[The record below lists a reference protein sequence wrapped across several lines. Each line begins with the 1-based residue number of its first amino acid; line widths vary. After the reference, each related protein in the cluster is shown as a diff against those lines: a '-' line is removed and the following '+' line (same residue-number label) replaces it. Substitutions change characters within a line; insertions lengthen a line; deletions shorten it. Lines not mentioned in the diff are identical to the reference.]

1 MLVATLPAPTAC
13 NTPLRCS
20 VTTRPTSAIKA
31 ISAVSRPLPRDGCT
45 KGGATTTGGA
55 NGKTGAPALS
65 GGVLGAKLGLG
76 GGGGG
81 GALPMGGGADRS
93 GGGGGVGRCEG
104 GAGATE
110 GGGGVGRAEGGGGA
124 ERTGAGAGAAVQP
137 GINVARCTGGGATK
151 LGDGAAPAGGIC
163 ERGGGGSGEGGG
175 GGGGNCEGGGNP
187 SAGGAKGTFA
197 AAGAGGAAAS
207 SSSRPA
213 TTFSGSHSS
222 MPSCQRSV
230 FSSII
235 PSRNKSSTCSS
246 VRTFSASPG
255 TRTRQRSSAPTLI
268 VANCSCETAI
278 VVEKFAAAHY
288 L

>member
-1 MLVATLPAPTAC
+1 MAAAALPAPIAC
-13 NTPLRCS
+13 KAPLRCS
-20 VTTRPTSAIKA
+20 VIASPKIAITAIKA
-31 ISAVSRPLPRDGCT
+31 VSSPLPRAGSA
-45 KGGATTTGGA
+45 KGGATTTGGV
-55 NGKTGAPALS
+55 NGRTGAPTP
-65 GGVLGAKLGLG
+65 GGGALGAKFCFG

-81 GALPMGGGADRS
+81 GALPIGGGADRTE
-93 GGGGGVGRCEG
+93 GGGGVGRAEG
-104 GAGATE
+104 GGGAAE

-124 ERTGAGAGAAVQP
+124 ERAADDAGAAVQP
-137 GINVARCTGGGATK
+137 GINVSRRTGGGATK

-187 SAGGAKGTFA
+187 SAGGAKGA
-197 AAGAGGAAAS
+197 LAAGAGWAAAAS

-222 MPSCQRSV
+222 MPSCQSSV

-235 PSRNKSSTCSS
+235 PSRNRSSTCSS

-255 TRTRQRSSAPTLI
+255 TRTRQRSSSPTLI
-268 VANCSCETAI
+268 SLNSNCAAAI
-278 VVEKFAAAHY
+278 VVEKFARAHY